1 MEGNLFRPNSAGEF
15 VVMAA
20 METGEETLTS
30 SKIIKVTS
38 SGERYEKE
46 VFDKVLSVELPEIQ
60 GVVYG
65 TEKSAEALGLP
76 ETTQIQTT
84 AGQVYDAKINW
95 NVNNCEYNQASEK
108 EQIFKVK
115 GNVVLPDNVS
125 NDQNVSTEVAVSVN
139 VNENV
144 VVVQTPADN
153 KPPVITLKGSIT
165 VGGKVYSDYSDKIV
179 FNTELTGTQKGVITA
194 SDEQD
199 EIASISYLKSASAL
213 SQDQLDQSTGWING
227 KEFTLTEGERC
238 VIYAR
243 CINHS
248 GDVVYV
254 STQGITVKKVSSS
267 SGVTPSGSAGTN
279 GNTVKKQDPV
289 KAGKIYTV
297 KKIKYKVTAN
307 GKKKTVQATGVTDK
321 KMKSL
326 TIPAAVTIQGQK
338 YKVTAI
344 KASAFRNM
352 KKLTKVVI
360 GKNVNKVGG
369 NAFSGCKKLKN
380 IVIQSKA
387 WKKNSLGKKAFYKI
401 AAKPKFKVPAK
412 KLKAYKKYIKKSKV
426 AKKAK
431 ITK

>member
-1 MEGNLFRPNSAGEF
+1 M
-15 VVMAA
+15 
-20 METGEETLTS
+20 
-30 SKIIKVTS
+30 
-38 SGERYEKE
+38 
-46 VFDKVLSVELPEIQ
+46 
-60 GVVYG
+60 
-65 TEKSAEALGLP
+65 
-76 ETTQIQTT
+76 
-84 AGQVYDAKINW
+84 
-95 NVNNCEYNQASEK
+95 
-108 EQIFKVK
+108 
-115 GNVVLPDNVS
+115 
-125 NDQNVSTEVAVSVN
+125 
-139 VNENV
+139 
-144 VVVQTPADN
+144 QTPADN

-267 SGVTPSGSAGTN
+267 SGVTPSGSVGTN

-289 KAGKIYTV
+289 KAGKTYTV

-380 IVIQSKA
+380 IVIQSRA